1 MSTSPR
7 TAEVRR
13 AGPVPGARPIRRP
26 GGDRPRGP
34 VRTAVAD
41 IAPVM
46 LGVLP
51 LGMSVG
57 IAARGAAVAPATG
70 VGTALLMFGGAA
82 NLAALSLVGAG
93 AGAAAVLAAVFVV
106 NARLALYGAGMEP
119 RFRAQPAWFRWL
131 APHLIVDQTYA
142 LAAGR
147 PELGDGARFR
157 RWWLTLGAVLAAG
170 WCAAVAAGIAL
181 GQSLPAGSA
190 LDVAAP
196 ACLVAL
202 LVPRLADRPGVTAA
216 AVSAAVAVAGA
227 ALPQSIGLLTAVVAG
242 IVAGTVA
249 ERAGR

>member
-1 MSTSPR
+1 VSTSPR
-7 TAEVRR
+7 TSAVRR
-13 AGPVPGARPIRRP
+13 AVPAARPVRRP
-26 GGDRPRGP
+26 GGNRPRGP
-34 VRTAVAD
+34 IGTAVAD

-51 LGMSVG
+51 LGTSVG
-57 IAARGAAVAPATG
+57 IAARAAAVAPTTG
-70 VGTALLMFGGAA
+70 LGTTLLMFGGAA

-93 AGAAAVLAAVFVV
+93 AGAVAVLGTVFVV
-106 NARLALYGAGMEP
+106 NARLALYGAGLEP

-157 RWWLTLGAVLAAG
+157 RWWLTVGAVLAAG
-170 WCAAVAAGIAL
+170 WCAAVAAGFAL

-202 LVPRLADRPGVTAA
+202 LVPRLSDRPGVAAA
-216 AVSAAVAVAGA
+216 AVAAGVAVAGA
-227 ALPQSIGLLTAVVAG
+227 AMPQSIGLLGAVVAG
-242 IVAGTVA
+242 VAAGTLM
-249 ERAGR
+249 ERTGR